1 MASAG
6 IIQLGGCNLHGR
18 MAIPAPVPRVFW
30 RLWSASMASNLAD
43 GIRSAAF
50 PLLAAAISR
59 DPLAVAM
66 VAVAQQL
73 PWLLLG
79 LWGGVVADRVDGRK
93 LIWRVNAVRTAL
105 LVGLLAAILTG
116 ATTMVLLL
124 VVAFA
129 LGSAEAIVDSAYPS
143 LVVAT
148 VGDDRLEWANARLVA
163 GSVMGNE
170 LVGPAIGSWLFA
182 VGLALPIAVDSGL
195 VAASAMFILSLPIL
209 TGKSPSAPAVGKT
222 RGQIREGVRWL
233 MAHRGLRVVTVA
245 GAVLALLDSAW
256 YAVLVLFV
264 LDELNFAEAGFGAL
278 LAVAAVGG
286 LAGSVLAGRISRR
299 TSVGVRLAAAVIVAG
314 MTQFVV
320 GLSSGV
326 VVVGLM
332 LAVSSGAFAVW
343 NVTAA
348 TLRQR
353 VVAIGMLGRV
363 SATYTTALVGSA
375 AAGAAL
381 GGLLASAAGLRAPML
396 IGGPILMAI
405 GIWLWTALKRESPLS
420 S

>member
-1 MASAG
+1 MAV
-6 IIQLGGCNLHGR
+6 
-18 MAIPAPVPRVFW
+18 PAPSPRLFW
-30 RLWSASMASNLAD
+30 RLWSASTASNLAD

-59 DPLAVAM
+59 DPLAVAL

-73 PWLLLG
+73 PWLFLG
-79 LWGGVVADRVDGRK
+79 LWSGVVADRVDGRR
-93 LIWRVNAVRTAL
+93 LIWRVNAVRTVL
-105 LVGLLAAILTG
+105 LVGLLGAILTG

-129 LGSAEAIVDSAYPS
+129 LGSAEAIVDSAYPG
-143 LVVAT
+143 LVVAA

-163 GSVMGNE
+163 GSVAGNE

-182 VGLALPIAVDSGL
+182 IGLALPIAVDSGL

-209 TGKSPSAPAVGKT
+209 TVSKADAPSARKGP
-222 RGQIREGVRWL
+222 GQIREGVRWL
-233 MAHRGLRVVTVA
+233 LAHQGLTAVTVA

-264 LDELNFAEAGFGAL
+264 LDELNLVEAGFGAL
-278 LAVAAVGG
+278 LAVAALGG
-286 LAGSVLAGRISRR
+286 LAGSVVAERVSRR
-299 TSVGVRLAAAVIVAG
+299 FSVGARLAASVIVAG

-332 LAVSSGAFAVW
+332 LAISSGAFAVW

-353 VVAIGMLGRV
+353 VVAKGMLGRV
-363 SATYTTALVGSA
+363 TATYTTALVGSA
-375 AAGAAL
+375 AAGAVL

-396 IGGPILMAI
+396 IGGPILIAT
-405 GIWLWTALKRESPLS
+405 GVWLRAVLRRELQQAS
-420 S
+420 

>member
-1 MASAG
+1 
-6 IIQLGGCNLHGR
+6 
-18 MAIPAPVPRVFW
+18 
-30 RLWSASMASNLAD
+30 
-43 GIRSAAF
+43 
-50 PLLAAAISR
+50 
-59 DPLAVAM
+59 M

-73 PWLLLG
+73 PWLFFG
-79 LWGGVVADRVDGRK
+79 LWSGVVADRVDGRK

-105 LVGLLAAILTG
+105 LVGLLVAILTG
-116 ATTMVLLL
+116 ATTMFLLL

-129 LGSAEAIVDSAYPS
+129 LGSAEAIVDSAYPG

-163 GSVMGNE
+163 GSVAGNE

-182 VGLALPIAVDSGL
+182 LGLALPIAIDSGL
-195 VAASAMFILSLPIL
+195 VAASSMFILSLPIL
-209 TGKSPSAPAVGKT
+209 TAPTSDAPVVKKT
-222 RGQIREGVRWL
+222 RGQIREGIRWL
-233 MAHRGLRVVTVA
+233 LAHRGLSAVTVA

-286 LAGSVLAGRISRR
+286 LAGSVLAGRVLRR
-299 TSVGVRLAAAVIVAG
+299 FSVGARLAASIIVAG
-314 MTQFVV
+314 ITQFVV

-326 VVVGLM
+326 VTVGLM
-332 LAVSSGAFAVW
+332 LAISSGAFAVW

-353 VVAIGMLGRV
+353 VVTKGMLGRV

-381 GGLLASAAGLRAPML
+381 GGLLASAAGLRAPMF
-396 IGGPILMAI
+396 IGGPILI
-405 GIWLWTALKRESPLS
+405 GTGVWLWTSLRRESPQVS
-420 S
+420 